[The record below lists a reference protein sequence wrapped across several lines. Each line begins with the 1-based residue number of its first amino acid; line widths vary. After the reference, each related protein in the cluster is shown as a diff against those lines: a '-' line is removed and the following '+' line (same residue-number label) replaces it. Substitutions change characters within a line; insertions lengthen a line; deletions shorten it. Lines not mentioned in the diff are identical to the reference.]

1 MSGIDEG
8 IPICPGCTKAFG
20 IIEHPSYWRSRH
32 PDANI
37 WFISERFMIQSPQYE
52 GYYVVFAPSHDNMT
66 REVLDQIL
74 GFECGWTL
82 KDRRVYHDDISS
94 SPHYY
99 EKGTKMYDIIF
110 KRMIHYFDRSG
121 GVSLK

>member
-8 IPICPGCTKAFG
+8 IPICPGCTEAFG
-20 IIEHPSYWRSRH
+20 VIEHPSHWRGTH
-32 PDANI
+32 PAANI
-37 WFISERFMIQSPQYE
+37 WFISERFVEQSPQYR
-52 GYYVVFAPSHDNMT
+52 GYYVVFSPSFDEMSL
-66 REVLDQIL
+66 EELDRIL

-82 KDRRVYHDDISS
+82 KDRKTYHNNEST

-99 EKGTKMYDIIF
+99 EKGTKMFDIIF
-110 KRMIHYFDRSG
+110 KRMVHYFNISG